1 MVFLLEDDSIQARAE
16 DLNGRLVELF
26 GEDIR
31 IQVVFILNESAA
43 PPHFS
48 GDDNLRGFK
57 KDQIPLLHLLAIAFE
72 DVQIRGRASL

>member
-1 MVFLLEDDSIQARAE
+1 VVFLLEDDSIQARAE

-43 PPHFS
+43 PPNKPDQSTRHTGRWPSLS
-48 GDDNLRGFK
+48 GCFAGAPEIGNSSPCFR
-57 KDQIPLLHLLAIAFE
+57 
-72 DVQIRGRASL
+72 